1 MEMTYLCFS
10 FPCFLFLSL
19 SPSFQSVRKKIQ
31 DEEASQTRKTAKT
44 LASVKAAA
52 AEAAA
57 AATVKLAASSDK
69 PKKKRKEKG
78 TESGAMNKYLKAK

>member
-1 MEMTYLCFS
+1 MFF
-10 FPCFLFLSL
+10 FPLFPFPIIISQLPVS
-19 SPSFQSVRKKIQ
+19 QKKIQ